1 MYQKRIWLFLTLILL
16 IELCM
21 LNPHTLEIRASQS
34 RPLPRQK
41 VVSTFSIVAYDPA
54 SGDLGVAV
62 QSKFPNVRPVV
73 PWAKAGVGAVA
84 TQSFANTSYGSRGLA
99 LLENGATPQQALD
112 ILTANDLDKESR
124 QVGIVDFKGR
134 SATFT
139 GKNCFDWAGGMAGE
153 NFAVQGNILAGS
165 QVVAEL
171 ARAFKETSGTLA
183 ERLLAALEAGQA
195 AGGDRRG
202 MQSAALLVVRKN
214 GGYGG
219 YDDRF
224 IDISVYDNPQPIA
237 ELRRLY
243 NLHKL
248 TFFRSE
254 PQNLTKITPAIAR
267 ELQQIMKERDF
278 YKNEITGVFDEATK
292 KALRDFMGWE
302 NYDERIRDDD
312 LIDLEVLT
320 DIRRNHAARKNSR

>member
-1 MYQKRIWLFLTLILL
+1 MIKIMMRLGSILVL
-16 IELCM
+16 LPLAM
-21 LNPHTLEIRASQS
+21 VTPAQS
-34 RPLPRQK
+34 PDHPRQK
-41 VVSTFSIVAYDPA
+41 VVSTFSIVGYDPET
-54 SGDLGVAV
+54 GDLGVAV

-84 TQSFANTSYGSRGLA
+84 TQSFANTSYGPRGLE
-99 LLENGATPQQALD
+99 LLERGATPQEAID
-112 ILTANDLDKESR
+112 KLTGSDKDRDQR

-139 GKNCFDWAGGMAGE
+139 GKGCFDWAGGITGE
-153 NFAVQGNILAGS
+153 NFAAQGNILAGRG
-165 QVVAEL
+165 VVEGL
-171 ARAFKETSGTLA
+171 ARAFRETKGTLA
-183 ERLLAALEAGQA
+183 ERLIAALEAGQK

-202 MQSAALLVVRKN
+202 MQSAALLVVRKG

-219 YDDRF
+219 YDDHF
-224 IDISVYDNPQPIA
+224 IDISVYDNPNPIT
-237 ELRRLY
+237 ELRRCY

-254 PQNLTKITPAIAR
+254 PKNLVKIDDKLAR
-267 ELQQIMKERDF
+267 ELQIILKNRGF
-278 YKNEITGVFDEATK
+278 YKAEVTGKFDDVTK

-312 LIDLEVLT
+312 QIDLEVLA
-320 DIRRNHAARKNSR
+320 DIRRKHGRKTTKK